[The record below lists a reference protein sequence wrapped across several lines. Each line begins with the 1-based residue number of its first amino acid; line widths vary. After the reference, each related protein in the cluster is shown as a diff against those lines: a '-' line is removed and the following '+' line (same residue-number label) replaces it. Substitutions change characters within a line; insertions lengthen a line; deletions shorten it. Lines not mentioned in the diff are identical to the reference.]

1 MDMYVQSNDIN
12 EITQIV
18 QNLVN
23 KDTALL
29 FVGEHSKIDISE
41 LSTSLRNKNIAF
53 IGGVFPKVIHQNTTY
68 EKGIVISVLKNVL
81 EISTILKISTKN
93 YDIAPVSF
101 SDEKEYSLITF
112 VDGLTSN
119 ISAFLGKLYEKYGMK
134 TNYFGGGAGSLSL
147 KQAPCVFS
155 KDGIFEDAAV
165 FVIMEMESSIGVKH
179 GWKKLEGPYIVTKAD
194 KNTVEEIN
202 WRNPFETYQ
211 TIVEADAQKKFTA
224 TNFFEIAKGYPLG
237 IIKQGFDHIIRD
249 PLSINEKKELVCVG
263 EVEENTL
270 INIMQ
275 GDASSLIKA
284 SLEAAQESI
293 SKAKTPSTAIIID
306 CISRILYLEEDFKHE
321 LNNVSQA
328 IVEKYPEIP
337 VNGALTLGEISSYG
351 NGFIEFYNKTIV
363 VGLFE

>member
-1 MDMYVQSNDIN
+1 MYIQSKDIR
-12 EITQIV
+12 EITRTV
-18 QNLVN
+18 KNVVKN
-23 KDTALL
+23 HTALL
-29 FVGEHSKIDISE
+29 FVGEHSDIDIAMLIS
-41 LSTSLRNKNIAF
+41 SLKENNISF

-68 EKGIVISVLKNVL
+68 EKGLVVSVLKNVF
-81 EISTILKISTKN
+81 EISTILDISTKK
-93 YDIAPVSF
+93 YDIPPVSF
-101 SDEKEYSLITF
+101 SNHKKYSLITF

-155 KDGIFEDAAV
+155 KEGIFQDAAV

-202 WRNPFETYQ
+202 WKNPFKTYQ
-211 TIVEADAQKKFTA
+211 LIVEEDAKKKFTA

-284 SLEAAQESI
+284 SLEAAKESI
-293 SKAKTPSTAIIID
+293 SKAKTPSTAIVID

-328 IVEKYPEIP
+328 IVKKYPEIP

-351 NGFIEFYNKTIV
+351 NGYIEFYNKTIV